1 MEEYLQLIYCRYS
14 SMIFFV
20 LLTTYPL
27 PPRFFTFSVMDTSS
41 NASLLFV
48 AGIMVTNQPIS
59 VPFVSVCDCL
69 ISAVPVFPRRSTPS
83 MFAACH
89 VPEGSLITCRIASFT
104 VFTACLVNIVSFNT
118 CFFDPFSLT
127 RYGFSILPLLENA
140 V

>member
-1 MEEYLQLIYCRYS
+1 
-14 SMIFFV
+14 MIFFV

-69 ISAVPVFPRRSTPS
+69 ISAVPAFPRTIYPFYVRCVSRTR
-83 MFAACH
+83 
-89 VPEGSLITCRIASFT
+89 GSLITCRIASFT

>member
-1 MEEYLQLIYCRYS
+1 
-14 SMIFFV
+14 MIFFV

-48 AGIMVTNQPIS
+48 AGIIVTNQPIS

-83 MFAACH
+83 IFAACP
-89 VPEGSLITCRIASFT
+89 VPEESLITCRIASFT
-104 VFTACLVNIVSFNT
+104 VFTASLVNTFSFNI
-118 CFFDPFSLT
+118 CFFDFFSLI
-127 RYGFSILPLLENA
+127 RYGFNIVPSFKNA